1 MDYGDLR
8 RFNIDKLI
16 YLRNVP
22 EYLGKD
28 IGDREPV
35 KVEFDVP
42 EDMDINEFKNAC
54 IRLAQALGYN
64 TNNIKDTFGIIEDKN
79 KDKKLLLD

>member
-1 MDYGDLR
+1 M
-8 RFNIDKLI
+8 DKLI

-42 EDMDINEFKNAC
+42 DDMDINEFKNAC